1 MKIFSRNF
9 LYNLL
14 TIFVLFSLLMVMDTC
29 TKDELVPIDK
39 FNIIKNEYTAT
50 GKIVNLNCHY
60 SYPGVIQKAV
70 IHYSKDSL
78 LTNDLKSAQCSVE
91 NNQYLKVNI
100 DNLQALTTYYGY
112 YEVDN
117 GIENHKTETFVFKTK
132 NYTPTTVTTNA
143 ATNVSF
149 NKATLHGVV
158 SADGELSIV
167 ERGFCISKTNYN
179 PTISDTHYTSGNTAG
194 SFSFTV
200 GSLSTNTTYHYC
212 AYAKNSNN
220 EYIYGNVL
228 HFTTTDGKPTVV
240 TVSATATSSTTV
252 TGVGNITNNGGSA
265 VTARGFCWS
274 TNSNPT
280 INNSHTSDGTGN
292 GSFNSSIT
300 GLSANTTY
308 YMRAYA
314 QNANGVSYGEV
325 VSVYTITC
333 PSTVTDYDGNSY
345 STVLIGTQ
353 CWMKQNL
360 KTTHYQT
367 GGYISLITDAS
378 SWSSLTSAARCYPN
392 GVSSNLSSYGY
403 LYNWYAVNG
412 GNLCPSGWHVPT
424 DQDFTTLKNYLGT
437 NAGGAM
443 KYPGI
448 VYWSSPNTGATN
460 SSGFSAYGAGYRVA
474 SNGSFNNWHEYAI
487 YWTSNSY
494 NAEYA
499 IDRGLSY
506 DDGNLLF
513 LGTSTYNYSLD
524 KRSGASVRCLKN

>member
-1 MKIFSRNF
+1 MKILSRNF
-9 LYNLL
+9 LYNIL

-29 TKDELVPIDK
+29 TKDEIVPIDK
-39 FNIIKNEYTAT
+39 FNIIKTEYTAT
-50 GKIVNLNCHY
+50 GKTVNINCKY
-60 SYPGVIQKAV
+60 YYPGIIQRAV

-78 LTNDLKSAQCSVE
+78 LTNDLKSAQCTVE
-91 NNQYLKVNI
+91 DNQYLKVNI

-117 GIENHKTETFVFKTK
+117 GIEKHKTETIVFKTK

-143 ATNVSF
+143 ATNISF
-149 NKATLHGVV
+149 NKATLHGVI
-158 SADGELSIV
+158 SDDGELSIV
-167 ERGFCISKTNYN
+167 ERGFCLSKTYSN
-179 PTISDTHYTSGNTAG
+179 PTISDTHYAVGSGTG
-194 SFSFTV
+194 SFSKTATE
-200 GSLSTNTTYHYC
+200 LNTNTTYHYR

-220 EYIYGNVL
+220 EYIYGNIC
-228 HFTTTDGKPTVV
+228 HFTTTDGKPTVT
-240 TVSATATSSTTV
+240 TVSANATSSSMV
-252 TGVGNITNNGGSA
+252 TGVGNVTNNGGST

-280 INNSHTSDGTGN
+280 INNSHTTDGTGT
-292 GSFNSSIT
+292 GTFNSYIS

-325 VSVYTITC
+325 VSVYTTTSTC

-392 GVSSNLSSYGY
+392 GGSSNFSSYGY

-424 DQDFTTLKNYLGT
+424 DQDFTTLENYLGT

-443 KYPGI
+443 KYPGT

-460 SSGFSAYGAGYRVA
+460 SSGFSAYGAGYRNMGGTYN
-474 SNGSFNNWHEYAI
+474 SWHESGMF
-487 YWTSNSY
+487 WSSTLFSY
-494 NAEYA
+494 NDFYA
-499 IDRGLSY
+499 LAITLSY
-506 DDGNLLF
+506 NDSYIDDGLA
-513 LGTSTYNYSLD
+513 YS
-524 KRSGASVRCLKN
+524 KCSGASVRCLKN